1 MEQVVRTPEQLGN
14 FIQRRRRQLAVTQKQ
29 VAAKIGVRQ
38 PTISDLETSARETR
52 TGTLLSI
59 LGALDLE
66 LVVRT
71 RTKGSAKDIEA
82 IF

>member
-1 MEQVVRTPEQLGN
+1 MEQVVRTSEQLGN
-14 FIQRRRRQLAVTQKQ
+14 FLQRRRRQLALTQQ
-29 VAAKIGVRQ
+29 QLAAKTGVRQ

-52 TGTLLSI
+52 TGTLLST
-59 LGALDLE
+59 LAALDLE

-71 RTKGSAKDIEA
+71 RTKSSAKDIEA